1 MDGRSGA
8 RIWRAAAVRKNPGN
22 NRERSS
28 RLKKLLATFN
38 KHAKK
43 TALTALAAVALM
55 GGITHDSRPASAL
68 PEAATTTQT
77 ADTAK
82 VKYAVSE
89 ARLDTIKAKIA
100 MTPTGQAL
108 LDYAARENIRIEMS
122 DSKTMD
128 DDPKDNIFIKG
139 LNYGHLI
146 RLNGDIASDDAIML
160 TLAHEIRH
168 SWHDRTVKSDDMPLE
183 PRREWLKRRI
193 QEADCFAYEIHFAYE
208 YEKATGKKLNIGNR
222 ATNDYAKLLSAYEK
236 ARGAEGA
243 TVGSAY
249 SALLEKTFV
258 HVNGLDYDKR
268 FTTQLKETWTDVA
281 TKPGL
286 GIVYAARM
294 INTPT
299 DEEFVKEMREVAHA
313 GLDIGFDPAA
323 LPTWTEADF
332 LSFEKTGG
340 TPSKKDQQ
348 TFDEAQAKYLESRRV
363 WQLLHP
369 ADNDVAAPPAM
380 VMPERLPPTV
390 MPVEKPPR
398 ARGPGV

>member
-1 MDGRSGA
+1 M
-8 RIWRAAAVRKNPGN
+8 
-22 NRERSS
+22 
-28 RLKKLLATFN
+28 KKLLTAFN
-38 KHAKK
+38 RRAKK
-43 TALTALAAVALM
+43 TALTAIAAVALM
-55 GGITHDSRPASAL
+55 GGITHDSRPAAAL

-77 ADTAK
+77 ADVPK

-100 MTPTGQAL
+100 LTPTGQAL

-122 DSKTMD
+122 DSKVMD

-139 LNYGHLI
+139 LNYGSLI

-168 SWHDRTVKSDDMPLE
+168 SWHDRTVKSDDMALE

-208 YEKATGKKLNIGNR
+208 YEKATGKKLAIGNR

-236 ARGAEGA
+236 ARNAEGA
-243 TVGSAY
+243 TVGGAY
-249 SALLEKTFV
+249 TALLEKTFV

-268 FTTQLKETWTDVA
+268 FTTQLKDTWSDVA

-286 GIVYAARM
+286 SIVYAARM

-323 LPTWTEADF
+323 LSTWTEADF

-348 TFDEAQAKYLESRRV
+348 TFDDAQAKYLQARSA

-369 ADNDVAAPPAM
+369 ANDDTAAPPAM

-390 MPVEKPPR
+390 MPVPKPPR
-398 ARGPGV
+398 ARSPGA

>member
-1 MDGRSGA
+1 M
-8 RIWRAAAVRKNPGN
+8 
-22 NRERSS
+22 
-28 RLKKLLATFN
+28 KKLLTAFN
-38 KHAKK
+38 RRAKK
-43 TALTALAAVALM
+43 TALTAVAAFALI
-55 GGITHDSRPASAL
+55 GGISHDSPPAHAL
-68 PEAATTTQT
+68 PEVAAATQT
-77 ADTAK
+77 ADTVK
-82 VKYAVSE
+82 VPYATSQ

-100 MTPTGQAL
+100 LTPTGQAL
-108 LDYAARENIRIEMS
+108 IDYAVRENIRIEMS
-122 DSKTMD
+122 DSKAMD

-168 SWHDRTVKSDDMPLE
+168 SWHDRTVKSDELQLE

-208 YEKATGKKLNIGNR
+208 YEKATGKKLSIGNR
-222 ATNDYAKLLSAYEK
+222 ATNDYAKLLGAYEK
-236 ARGAEGA
+236 ARAAEGA
-243 TVGSAY
+243 TVSSAY
-249 SALLEKTFV
+249 TALLEKTFV

-268 FTTQLKETWTDVA
+268 FTTQLQETWTEVA
-281 TKPGL
+281 AKQGL
-286 GIVYAARM
+286 MPSYSARM
-294 INTPT
+294 VDPAT
-299 DEEFVKEMREVAHA
+299 DADFVREMREVATA

-323 LPTWTEADF
+323 LSTWTEADF

-348 TFDEAQAKYLESRRV
+348 TFDSAQAKFLEARTT

-369 ADNDVAAPPAM
+369 ANDDVISPPAM
-380 VMPERLPPTV
+380 SAPGRLPPTV

-398 ARGPGV
+398 IARPGA